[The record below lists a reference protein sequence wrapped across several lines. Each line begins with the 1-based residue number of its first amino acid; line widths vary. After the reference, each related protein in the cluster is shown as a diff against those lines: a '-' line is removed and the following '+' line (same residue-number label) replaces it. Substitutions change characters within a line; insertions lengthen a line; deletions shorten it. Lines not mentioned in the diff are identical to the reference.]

1 VSTEI
6 KKSTKMLTVDAF
18 VDFADFTGE
27 TIDQILGRDNDYN
40 RTTARPKELSTLDL
54 GTLDAASLDQ
64 LKQIAQS
71 VKDKVLPE
79 STTKKDLTTPVAGRN
94 NKQERGR

>member
-1 VSTEI
+1 MSVET
-6 KKSTKMLTVDAF
+6 KKSSKMLTVDAF
-18 VDFADFTGE
+18 VDLASYTGK
-27 TIDQILGRDNDYN
+27 TIDQMLGRDNDYN
-40 RTTARPKELSTLDL
+40 KTRELPKEL
-54 GTLDAASLDQ
+54 GTLDTASLDQ

-94 NKQERGR
+94 NNQERGR